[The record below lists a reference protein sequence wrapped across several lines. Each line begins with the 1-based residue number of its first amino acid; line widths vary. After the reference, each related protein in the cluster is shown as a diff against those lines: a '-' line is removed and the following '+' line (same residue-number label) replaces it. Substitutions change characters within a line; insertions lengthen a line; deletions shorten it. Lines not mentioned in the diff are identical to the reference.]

1 MVSDRP
7 NILKID
13 EQSRPHSDD
22 SPSHQWRDGWSLYH
36 IHGIRVTEQIVM
48 RPETLTLEQIANESN
63 SEVRRIMIE
72 RFGYEKYLRNSNAK
86 LIDSCPVDHP
96 MKGMQDAK
104 LWKQG
109 DIVMLDLLNS
119 TPEPDGT
126 VKRYVIPVDDTLY
139 GGRAGREC
147 IAASAS
153 TWRKRGDRTQLVFAS
168 PEAYQ
173 PAFES

>member
-1 MVSDRP
+1 
-7 NILKID
+7 
-13 EQSRPHSDD
+13 
-22 SPSHQWRDGWSLYH
+22 
-36 IHGIRVTEQIVM
+36 
-48 RPETLTLEQIANESN
+48 
-63 SEVRRIMIE
+63 
-72 RFGYEKYLRNSNAK
+72 
-86 LIDSCPVDHP
+86 